1 MNNENIIGFL
11 QAPNLD
17 KIATNL
23 DNNVVVKE
31 QPVYKP
37 YVYNYG
43 NKRVILPDGTTTL
56 PEDAEWDNYKFHDL
70 SEH

>member
-1 MNNENIIGFL
+1 MNNENIIGFT
-11 QAPNLD
+11 QAPNLLD
-17 KIATNL
+17 KSSVK
-23 DNNVVVKE
+23 NVVVKE

-43 NKRVILPDGTTTL
+43 NKRVILPDGTITL